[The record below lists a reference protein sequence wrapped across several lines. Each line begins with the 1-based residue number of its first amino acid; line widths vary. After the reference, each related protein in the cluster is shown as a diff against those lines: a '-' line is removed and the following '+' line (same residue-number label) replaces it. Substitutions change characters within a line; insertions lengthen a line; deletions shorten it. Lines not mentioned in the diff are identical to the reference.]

1 MYTGDSKFPVLLRSL
16 TLALPPS
23 AVSLIMFLALVLAA
37 PALSQQPSQSVVQ
50 AARNAREHKANS
62 AKHSKV
68 ITNADLGEERSA
80 AIDSALA
87 PPPSTD
93 AAKMSNPS
101 STDCDNPRAEGLKL
115 ELQDAQQELDQVRS
129 ELSYQPTVISGNNL
143 DLQYFKP
150 GNSGL
155 SVGAPPLSNVTPPI
169 LARVTAV
176 ELEQKIE
183 NLKNALLLACSSPQ
197 AASVQSKLDQAEQQ
211 LRLLQREFALDQN
224 TYYSKPGFA
233 QDTAGKAR
241 LDAEQQQIQSLQSEV
256 DRLRSELAALN
267 PPQVAT

>member
-1 MYTGDSKFPVLLRSL
+1 MCTGESKFQGSLGSL

-37 PALSQQPSQSVVQ
+37 PALSQQPSQSVVE
-50 AARNAREHKANS
+50 AARNAREHKTNS
-62 AKHSKV
+62 TKHSKI

-143 DLQYFKP
+143 DLQYFKL
-150 GNSGL
+150 GRSGL
-155 SVGAPPLSNVTPPI
+155 NVGAPPLLNAVPLDPV
-169 LARVTAV
+169 RVTEV
-176 ELEQKIE
+176 QLEEKVE
-183 NLKNALLLACSSPQ
+183 NLKNALRLACESPE
-197 AASVQSKLDQAEQQ
+197 AASVQSKLYRAEQQ
-211 LRLLQREFALDQN
+211 LNFLRREFALDQD
-224 TYYSKPGFA
+224 TYYSKPNYAGDA
-233 QDTAGKAR
+233 AGKAR
-241 LDAEQQQIQSLQSEV
+241 LDVELQQIQSLQSEI
-256 DRLRSELAALN
+256 DRLKNELATLN